1 MERLEKI
8 KLVVSLIL
16 RMLLIIAAVTAV
28 FLDDW
33 MNLFLSL
40 FTLFLTF
47 LPVIIERKYK
57 VSYTSEFGIILL
69 VFIALSMYLGE
80 IHSFYYVFWW
90 WDIFLHAI
98 SSIIIGGIGFLL
110 VHTLNKEEDVKLKLS
125 PAFVAVFSL
134 GFSVSLGVVWEIFEF
149 SMDSLFGLNMQKSGL
164 VDTMWDLI
172 IYVLGASIVSWFGFI
187 YLKEDQRWL
196 DKIKSGFI
204 K

>member
-8 KLVVSLIL
+8 KLAVSSIL
-16 RMLLIIAAVTAV
+16 RMLLIIAAVTSV

-47 LPVIIERKYK
+47 LPAIIERKYK
-57 VSYTSEFGIILL
+57 VSYTNEFGIILL
-69 VFIALSMYLGE
+69 LFIALSMYLGE
-80 IHSFYYVFWW
+80 IHSFYYIFWW

-98 SSIIIGGIGFLL
+98 SSIVIGGIGFLL
-110 VHTLNKEEDVKLKLS
+110 VHTLNKEKDVELKLS

-134 GFSVSLGVVWEIFEF
+134 GFSISLGVIWEIFEF

-164 VDTMWDLI
+164 IDTMWDLI
-172 IYVLGASIVSWFGFI
+172 IYVLGALVVSWFGFI
-187 YLKEDQRWL
+187 YLKKDRRWL
-196 DKIKSGFI
+196 DKIKGRFI
-204 K
+204 E